1 LAEFTLEPPGGG
13 HPPGP
18 GGSHPKKGMKIN
30 KPMIYIGGAVIIIL
44 FLVIRGRSGGS
55 AQDTGVAETSVNY
68 PSNSVDVAGQLQN
81 NSDIMMGQVQ
91 QQLTQFQTGLAADQ
105 LTQQKA
111 YADKLKEISDK
122 MGGMS
127 GAIDLLNS
135 HPAPANNTPPPAP
148 APAPPKVVHVS
159 IPTYTGGD
167 LTTKESRFL
176 KQINDVADPSTAQLQ
191 TLGSIAGK
199 SKVIFDTAKLSEKEQ
214 RFIKQTN
221 EIKAKGGTLSKA
233 QLQTVG
239 SITNKAGTIK

>member
-13 HPPGP
+13 HAPGP
-18 GGSHPKKGMKIN
+18 GGLHPKKGMKIN

-81 NSDIMMGQVQ
+81 NSDILMGQVQ

-105 LTQQKA
+105 LEQQKA
-111 YADKLKEISDK
+111 HDADQKTHDADQLAQQKSYADKLKEISDK
-122 MGGMS
+122 MGSMS

-148 APAPPKVVHVS
+148 AHAPAPAPA
-159 IPTYTGGD
+159 P
-167 LTTKESRFL
+167 
-176 KQINDVADPSTAQLQ
+176 AQLKPESAGIVYHVPQ
-191 TLGSIAGK
+191 KGWTGTSIVDYLK
-199 SKVIFDTAKLSEKEQ
+199 SKGLKNDFASRTKLAGQMGIINYNGTAAQNTALLNKL
-214 RFIKQTN
+214 R
-221 EIKAKGGTLSKA
+221 G
-233 QLQTVG
+233 
-239 SITNKAGTIK
+239 